1 MNRQTRI
8 AILVNLWA
16 VAGIGAVCPTG
27 SAKSAVAASICSR
40 LVRQM
45 RLSPA
50 TVAKDETVPKML
62 PWIVPAQPHQA
73 EEEPVFPFFA
83 PKWHL
88 PLPPTIESLPGTD
101 LFMASTILG
110 SMDCLNGMFIEWKR
124 GSAVR
129 VLSWPDIPT
138 SACSRAGV
146 WGGLATVLGQPAY
159 IEYGSLNPNNMDSV
173 VVIAPWE
180 GKNWGRPCPV
190 SISFTYRYDVTL
202 LDCGATKELCDAARR
217 VAPEVKR
224 RYDAYLVSFNEAF
237 TNGVPFPKFRF
248 RGPLSAGDRAIV
260 ARARR
265 IGIPKSVAPG
275 TGAPPAWLRNLNPGA
290 AEYFPLPLDGKL
302 YLGAADSKVYPST
315 GWPGWV
321 FFVFE
326 TPTAS
331 GQRLI
336 PLAAFTVNR
345 VTSGVRS
352 IEAKNNSTPA
362 SDSARIPMR

>member
-1 MNRQTRI
+1 MDRQTRI
-8 AILVNLWA
+8 AIFVSLWA
-16 VAGIGAVCPTG
+16 VAGFGAVSPT
-27 SAKSAVAASICSR
+27 SAKPAVAASICSR

-73 EEEPVFPFFA
+73 EEEPVFPLLA

-101 LFMASTILG
+101 LFMASTNLG
-110 SMDCLNGMFIEWKR
+110 SLDCLNGMLVEWKR

-129 VLSWPDIPT
+129 VLSWPELPT
-138 SACSRAGV
+138 PPCGRAGV

-159 IEYGSLNPNNMDSV
+159 IEYGSLNPNNRDSV
-173 VVIAPWE
+173 VVIARWQ
-180 GKNWGRPCPV
+180 GKSWGRPCPV

-202 LDCGATKELCDAARR
+202 LYCGATKKLCDAARR

-224 RYDAYLVSFNEAF
+224 VYAAYLVSFNEAF
-237 TNGVPFPKFRF
+237 TNGVPFPKFHF
-248 RGPLSAGDRAIV
+248 RGPLSVEDRALV
-260 ARARR
+260 ARAQR
-265 IGIPKSVAPG
+265 IGLPKRVTPG
-275 TGAPPAWLRNLNPGA
+275 TGVPPAWLRNLNPGA
-290 AEYFPLPLDGKL
+290 AEYFPLPVNGKL
-302 YLGAADSKVYPST
+302 YLGVADRKVYPSR

-321 FFVFE
+321 FFVFQK
-326 TPTAS
+326 PSAS

-352 IEAKNNSTPA
+352 IEAKNDGGPA
-362 SDSARIPMR
+362 NDSARIPMR